1 MMPAP
6 NIVRQV
12 IAALNHVGIPHMLV
26 GAFARNYYA
35 EPRSTKDADLVLGV
49 AVGSF
54 RVLMDALGPGFRLD
68 EQMAFETN
76 TGTLKNVIVHAE
88 SGFSVELFYLSEDS
102 HDQSRFKRRRA
113 TVYEG
118 QPTFV
123 LTAEDYIVTKLRWP
137 RSKDFDDAR
146 DVVAMQAD
154 ELDWTYI
161 HHWADIHGS
170 RAKLD
175 RVLAGIPSQ
184 PGHTPKS

>member
-12 IAALNHVGIPHMLV
+12 IAALNQVGIPHMLV

-35 EPRSTKDADLVLGV
+35 EPRSTKDAELVLGV
-49 AVGSF
+49 SVGSF
-54 RVLMDALGPGFRLD
+54 RALLDALGPGFRMD
-68 EQMAFETN
+68 EQMTFETN
-76 TGTLKNVIVHAE
+76 TGTLRNVIVHAE
-88 SGFSVELFYLSEDS
+88 SGFTVELFYLSEDA
-102 HDQSRFKRRRA
+102 HDQERFKRRRA
-113 TVYEG
+113 TNYEG

-146 DVVAMQAD
+146 DVIAMQSDA
-154 ELDWTYI
+154 LDWNYI
-161 HHWADIHGS
+161 QHWAGIHGS

-175 RVLAGIPSQ
+175 RVRAGIPST
-184 PGHTPKS
+184 PGQTRKP